1 MHGHDE
7 IVAGGQG
14 RSASSVR
21 DAAWILLLAII
32 GGAIA
37 WGANL
42 EKITEHSRRL
52 KINEKTIKKLSE
64 GRARI
69 DERTKAILRSQSNTE
84 QNIRAI
90 LRQLQSGRRLVR

>member
-1 MHGHDE
+1 MADKKNGNRWIQPAL
-7 IVAGGQG
+7 IVT
-14 RSASSVR
+14 
-21 DAAWILLLAII
+21 IILAIV
-32 GGAIA
+32 GGAVA

>member
-32 GGAIA
+32 GGGVAIVIA
-37 WGANL
+37 L
-42 EKITEHSRRL
+42 
-52 KINEKTIKKLSE
+52 
-64 GRARI
+64 
-69 DERTKAILRSQSNTE
+69 
-84 QNIRAI
+84 
-90 LRQLQSGRRLVR
+90 

>member
-1 MHGHDE
+1 MTTTKNGNRWIQPAL
-7 IVAGGQG
+7 IVT
-14 RSASSVR
+14 
-21 DAAWILLLAII
+21 IILAIV
-32 GGAIA
+32 GGAVA

-90 LRQLQSGRRLVR
+90 LRQLQGGRRPVR

>member
-1 MHGHDE
+1 MTGKINGNRWIQPAL
-7 IVAGGQG
+7 IVT
-14 RSASSVR
+14 
-21 DAAWILLLAII
+21 IILAIV
-32 GGAIA
+32 GGAVA

-90 LRQLQSGRRLVR
+90 LRQLQSDRRPVR

>member
-1 MHGHDE
+1 MTIRKNGAVLLKWWPV
-7 IVAGGQG
+7 IV
-14 RSASSVR
+14 
-21 DAAWILLLAII
+21 LLITLVLAII

-90 LRQLQSGRRLVR
+90 LRQLQSGRRPVQ

>member
-52 KINEKTIKKLSE
+52 KINEKT
-64 GRARI
+64 
-69 DERTKAILRSQSNTE
+69 
-84 QNIRAI
+84 
-90 LRQLQSGRRLVR
+90 

>member
-1 MHGHDE
+1 MTGKKN
-7 IVAGGQG
+7 GN
-14 RSASSVR
+14 R
-21 DAAWILLLAII
+21 WIQPALIITIILAIV
-32 GGAIA
+32 GGAVA

-90 LRQLQSGRRLVR
+90 LRQLQSGRRSVQ